1 MNAPRTLLFG
11 FASIALL
18 ALAYGVQACPFCPG
32 GDNETLAL
40 EIDKAQMVIFGHF
53 ENPKRGNGGLGDG
66 QSDFVIERV
75 YKNHDML
82 TGLKQVNLPRYID
95 SKSKFLVFADVYKGK
110 IDPYKGV
117 ELASG
122 AEMTR
127 YIEGLLHNKQKT
139 QPERLRFAFDF
150 LNSDEIEV
158 NMDAYREF
166 ARADYA
172 DYKDMAKKLPAD
184 KIAGWLR
191 DAKTPSYR
199 YGLYASLLGHCGNQD
214 HAKLLLEMINDPEKR
229 KGSGLHGLMASYVML
244 EPQKG
249 WAFVQDVVKQ
259 NERPFL
265 VRYAGLQTMR
275 FLRESRPDLVNAKD
289 EADGKNQIV
298 KAVASILAIQDM
310 CDFAI
315 EDLRKWQRWEYCD
328 QILAMQGQKNFS
340 TPIIRKSIL
349 RYALQCPTP
358 AARKF
363 VEAERVRDAEYVD
376 ETRELLEL
384 ETPLPPAKK

>member
-1 MNAPRTLLFG
+1 
-11 FASIALL
+11 
-18 ALAYGVQACPFCPG
+18 
-32 GDNETLAL
+32 
-40 EIDKAQMVIFGHF
+40 
-53 ENPKRGNGGLGDG
+53 
-66 QSDFVIERV
+66 
-75 YKNHDML
+75 
-82 TGLKQVNLPRYID
+82 
-95 SKSKFLVFADVYKGK
+95 
-110 IDPYKGV
+110 
-117 ELASG
+117 
-122 AEMTR
+122 
-127 YIEGLLHNKQKT
+127 
-139 QPERLRFAFDF
+139 
-150 LNSDEIEV
+150 
-158 NMDAYREF
+158 
-166 ARADYA
+166 
-172 DYKDMAKKLPAD
+172 
-184 KIAGWLR
+184 
-191 DAKTPSYR
+191 
-199 YGLYASLLGHCGNQD
+199 
-214 HAKLLLEMINDPEKR
+214 
-229 KGSGLHGLMASYVML
+229 ML